1 MRWHPNLALP
11 PISMTTLPLFHLLG
25 GNETQGQMPNEES
38 IHLKT
43 ICHLLFLTVRSSLSP
58 KKRTSRPLI
67 VPSLF
72 AMSNLAMSSDDEGGR
87 GEQMSLKVVLL
98 GDNGTGKTAICCRFA
113 QHAYPQKYTQT
124 SGVDF
129 YSRRIAMPRN
139 VSVLLQLWDVGGHN
153 LTSPAMLNTY
163 IFGAQAVLFVYDVTN
178 SQSFDHLT
186 DWVGA
191 AKKGGAQM
199 EKPFCLALVGNKT
212 DSEHQR
218 AVKMDR
224 HNKFAD
230 QNALS
235 AFYVSAKTGDSI
247 DLMFKKTTAEV
258 LGIPL
263 TKADQEWNVVQAQIT
278 TVDRS
283 TNKRKQQQKAE
294 EPRNE
299 ENKIGGEANG
309 ATEEKTAT
317 ANESEKTIKKSTV
330 CSLQ

>member
-1 MRWHPNLALP
+1 
-11 PISMTTLPLFHLLG
+11 
-25 GNETQGQMPNEES
+25 
-38 IHLKT
+38 
-43 ICHLLFLTVRSSLSP
+43 
-58 KKRTSRPLI
+58 
-67 VPSLF
+67 
-72 AMSNLAMSSDDEGGR
+72 MSNLAMSSDDEGGR

-263 TKADQEWNVVQAQIT
+263 TKADQEWNVNVVQAQIT

-294 EPRNE
+294 EPRKE
-299 ENKIGGEANG
+299 ENKVGGEANG